1 MSKYNGWSN
10 YATWRINL
18 EFFNGCQG
26 RDLDSKWERLSLEEQ
41 VQVAAEELNDF
52 VRENTSNS
60 WVRAWVEVF
69 LADVNFY
76 EIVQHIEEEALAS
89 EITAPMEQKLSPEQ
103 RGQLRELFVEALDL
117 QYDATNLLIV
127 GDSSG
132 YDKKRDE
139 LVVVR
144 MKFDSLVK
152 SL

>member
-18 EFFNGCQG
+18 EFFDGCQG

>member
-1 MSKYNGWSN
+1 
-10 YATWRINL
+10 
-18 EFFNGCQG
+18 
-26 RDLDSKWERLSLEEQ
+26 
-41 VQVAAEELNDF
+41 
-52 VRENTSNS
+52 
-60 WVRAWVEVF
+60 
-69 LADVNFY
+69 
-76 EIVQHIEEEALAS
+76 
-89 EITAPMEQKLSPEQ
+89 MEQKLSPDQ

-117 QYDATNLLIV
+117 QYEATNLLIV